1 MKVVAIS
8 GKARH
13 GKDTV
18 ATELKKQLEEIGGKV
33 LIIHQGDFLKWIAKS
48 YLGWDGKKDE
58 EGRSLLQWIGTH
70 NREVG
75 LDDIYVETVINTIT
89 LLSDKFDYVIIPDLR
104 YKNELHRLKAK
115 YQQHCYL
122 VRVNRVVFNNSN
134 YSPYK
139 NGLTAEQNKHKSET
153 DLDYF
158 CGWEYIITNYILEGL
173 PNQVKKIVKE
183 LTMYA

>member
-18 ATELKKQLEEIGGKV
+18 ATELKKQLEEMGGKV

-48 YLGWDGKKDE
+48 YLGWNGKKDE

-75 LDDIYVETVINTIT
+75 LDDVYVETVINIIA

-115 YQQHCYL
+115 YQDDCYL
-122 VRVNRVVFNNSN
+122 VRVNRVVFNNSK
-134 YSPYK
+134 YSAYK
-139 NGLTAEQNKHKSET
+139 NDLTEEQNKHKSET

-158 CGWEYIITNYILEGL
+158 LGWEYIITNYVLEGI
-173 PNQVKKIVKE
+173 PDQVNKIVEE
-183 LTMYA
+183 LKINA